1 MQANLQLIS
10 ASEEKTSKD
19 GKSKFTTFKTSE
31 GIMNCFDSKVCSH
44 LLSNMGRHVIV
55 EVEEKGNFKNIK
67 AYTSSSEVK
76 TEFVGVGITP
86 AVAPSAPDKSATM
99 IMSYVKDLVI
109 SGHVDLNDF
118 EKYCSLFM
126 ATYKRL

>member
-31 GIMNCFDSKVCSH
+31 GVMNCFDTKVCSH
-44 LLSNMGRHVIV
+44 LLSNMGRFVIV
-55 EVEEKGNFKNIK
+55 DVEEKGSFKNIK
-67 AYTSSSEVK
+67 NFMSSSEVK
-76 TEFVGVGITP
+76 TEFVGITP

-99 IMSYVKDLVI
+99 IMSYVKDLVQ
-109 SGHVDLNDF
+109 SGLIDLNDF
-118 EKYCSLFM
+118 EKYCALFM
-126 ATYKRL
+126 VIYRRL